1 MPDFSIGRFMN
12 RSLFIIFATIAL
24 DAIGIGLIFPILPLL
39 LQDMTHSTHISIYM
53 GILASLYA
61 AMQFIF
67 SPLLGALSDR
77 WGRRPVLLISLAGSA
92 VNYLFLT
99 FSHSLI
105 LLLVGRIIAGITS
118 ANMAV
123 ASTYIV
129 DVSQENN
136 RAKYFGLINAMFG
149 AGFIIGPVL
158 GGFLSEYGLRLPF
171 LVAAILTGLNLLFA
185 YFILPETRRVTSEGK
200 QLSTLNPFKIFA
212 GISSIRGVLPFVM
225 TFFIFS
231 AIGEVYG
238 VCWALWGHD
247 TFQWSGFWVGLSL
260 GAFGL
265 CQMLVQAL
273 IPSHASRLLG
283 NRNAVLIGIACS
295 CLALAVMAFAQSGWM
310 IFAIMPIF
318 ALGSMGTPSLQA
330 LASQKVS
337 ADQQGQ
343 FQGVIASTVSMA
355 SMIAP
360 MFFSTLYFQFQ
371 EKWPGAIWLSV
382 ILIYLIT
389 LPIILYST
397 RPVVQQR

>member
-1 MPDFSIGRFMN
+1 MN

-39 LQDMTHSTHISIYM
+39 LQDMTHSTHIAIYM

-92 VNYLFLT
+92 INYLFLT

-337 ADQQGQ
+337 AEQQGQ

>member
-1 MPDFSIGRFMN
+1 MN
-12 RSLFIIFATIAL
+12 RSLFIIFATITL

-39 LQDMTHSTHISIYM
+39 LQDMTHSTHIAVYM

-105 LLLVGRIIAGITS
+105 LLLIGRIIAGITS

-136 RAKYFGLINAMFG
+136 RAKYFGLINATFG

-185 YFILPETRRVTSEGK
+185 YFVLPESRKVTLENK

-212 GISSIRGVLPFVM
+212 GISSIRGVLPLIT

-231 AIGEVYG
+231 AIGEIYG

-247 TFQWSGFWVGLSL
+247 TFHWSGFWVGLSL

-265 CQMLVQAL
+265 CQMLVQIF

-283 NRNAVLIGIACS
+283 NRNAVLAGIACS
-295 CLALAVMAFAQSGWM
+295 CFALAVMAFAQSGWM

-337 ADQQGQ
+337 AEHQGQ
-343 FQGVIASTVSMA
+343 FQGVIVSTVSMA

>member
-1 MPDFSIGRFMN
+1 MN

-39 LQDMTHSTHISIYM
+39 LQDMTHSTHIAIYM

-67 SPLLGALSDR
+67 SPLLGTLSDR

-92 VNYLFLT
+92 VNYLFLS

-149 AGFIIGPVL
+149 ACFIIGPVL

-231 AIGEVYG
+231 AIGEAYG